1 MGSTTVRRGGVW
13 REATRGSIR
22 IIETEI
28 METEIMTM
36 VFRNLDVRS
45 HQEM

>member
-13 REATRGSIR
+13 REATREFIR

-28 METEIMTM
+28 MAM
-36 VFRNLDVRS
+36 VFRKLDVRS